1 MKLNWKNPRLIK
13 TAIGIVL
20 SAADLIAFIYFLRI
34 EDTNATAITGLVGL
48 ALMVFVMWNGLI
60 YIAQHRARM

>member
-13 TAIGIVL
+13 ATAGGALSIV
-20 SAADLIAFIYFLRI
+20 DLVVFISCLRV
-34 EDTNATAITGLVGL
+34 EDTNCTAITGLIGL